1 MEIEQQLNQLR
12 EKINQYNYAYYV
24 DQDPIVTDNEYDRL
38 FRQLSQLEEEYPH
51 LQTEDS
57 PTLRIG
63 QPPAAGFEEVQHLQP
78 LLSLN
83 NCFSSAEM
91 QKFDMRMR
99 KEADEFTYS
108 CIPKIDGIAVNL
120 RYEKGLLQQGAT
132 RGDGYRGEDVT
143 HSIRTIYSIPLR
155 LKTQQPPALIEVRGE
170 VYIRQSDFI
179 KINQKA
185 RRDKQKLFVNPR
197 NAASGALRSLDP
209 AISSAR
215 RLSFFA
221 YGIGE
226 LEAAISFNSYRD
238 VWDQLN
244 RWGFNMIPYSNWAGS
259 LSQVEE
265 HYHRLLKQ
273 RNNADFEM
281 DGMVVTIDELQLRA
295 RIGNIHRAPRWAIA
309 YKFPAHEKSTRLLA
323 IDFQVGRTGAV
334 TPVARLEPVYVAG
347 VTVQNATLHNMDEI
361 KRLDLRLGDQV
372 VVRRAGDVI
381 PQIVKAIKEART
393 TEIEAQAI
401 KMPRKCPVCKR
412 PLVKTEGQTVIRCP
426 GEWDCP
432 EQKVLRLRHFVS
444 RDAMD
449 IEGFGEVLVRQLVK
463 NNLVAK
469 PPDIYRLQSDKLI
482 ELERYAEKSATNLI
496 TQREKSKNT
505 SLPCFIYALGI
516 REVGKATAEKLA
528 AHFGN
533 IDSLMTATKEELE
546 EVEDVGVIVAE
557 LIHSFFSNKQ
567 NCAMVRQLQ
576 GLGVKWQATTAPVKE
591 GVFSRKVVVIT
602 GSFNTLARRELRSAL
617 VQAGAKVTSKVSSKT
632 DYLIVG
638 DKPGSKLQE
647 ANRYG
652 IKTINEKDA
661 LVHL

>member
-1 MEIEQQLNQLR
+1 MMEIEQQLNQLR

-38 FRQLSQLEEEYPH
+38 FRKLSQLEEKHPH
-51 LQTEDS
+51 LQTKDS

-63 QPPAAGFEEVQHLQP
+63 QPPAAGFEEVRHLQP

-83 NCFSSAEM
+83 NCFASAEM
-91 QKFDMRMR
+91 QKFDVRMR
-99 KEADEFTYS
+99 KEANEFTYS

-132 RGDGYRGEDVT
+132 RGDGYRGENVT

-155 LKTQQPPALIEVRGE
+155 LRTEHPPELIEVRGE
-170 VYIRQSDFI
+170 VYIRQSDFVR
-179 KINQKA
+179 INQKA
-185 RRDKQKLFVNPR
+185 RREKQKLFVNPR

-209 AISSAR
+209 AISAAR

-221 YGIGE
+221 YGIGKI
-226 LEAAISFNSYRD
+226 EAAISFSSYKHI
-238 VWDQLN
+238 WGQLSN
-244 RWGFNMIPYSNWAGS
+244 WGFIMVPYSSWASS
-259 LSQVEE
+259 LPQVEK
-265 HYHRLLKQ
+265 HYHKLLKQ
-273 RNNADFEM
+273 RNKVDFEM
-281 DGMVVTIDELQLRA
+281 DGMVVTIDDLQLRA
-295 RIGNIHRAPRWAIA
+295 KIGNIHRAPRWAIA

-323 IDFQVGRTGAV
+323 VDFQVGRTGAI

-361 KRLDLRLGDQV
+361 ERLNLRLGDQV
-372 VVRRAGDVI
+372 IVRRAGDVI
-381 PQIVKAIKEART
+381 PQIVKVIKEART
-393 TEIEAQAI
+393 AKAQAI
-401 KMPRKCPVCKR
+401 KIPNKCPVCKR
-412 PLVKTEGQTVIRCP
+412 PLVKMEGQAVIRCP
-426 GEWDCP
+426 GEWDCS
-432 EQKVLRLRHFVS
+432 EQRVLRLRHFVT

-449 IEGFGEVLVRQLVK
+449 IEGFGKVLVRQLVK
-463 NNLVAK
+463 NNLVVK
-469 PPDIYRLQSDKLI
+469 PPDIYRLQSEKLM

-505 SLPCFIYALGI
+505 TLACFIYALGI

-533 IDSLMTATKEELE
+533 INNLMTATKETLE

-557 LIHSFFSNKQ
+557 LIHSFFSNKE
-567 NCAMVRQLQ
+567 NCAMVHQLQ
-576 GLGVKWQATTAPVKE
+576 ELGVKWQTVKAPEKE
-591 GVFSRKVVVIT
+591 GFFSGKVVVIT
-602 GSFNTLARRELRSAL
+602 GSFNTFARHELRSSL
-617 VQAGAKVTSKVSSKT
+617 VQAGAKVTAKVSSKT

-647 ANRYG
+647 ANKYG
-652 IKTINEKDA
+652 IKILNEKDA
-661 LVHL
+661 LSHL